1 MTPTAAATDSLLPD
15 ESAVE
20 RLSSSSTALSVD
32 ACCSSSPTPASFCL
46 SEPADNSSVIA
57 VSTSGLA
64 ASSCAVPSSSAA
76 AAPDALA
83 IADNVELDAPA
94 AANVTVP
101 VAFTLRA
108 VVASAVSST
117 RASARAAPM
126 AALEPAAAP
135 EALVIVVE
143 VCMAETLT
151 LPLEVWVEPVPKR
164 AMVVLLIID
173 RPSAGVIETPPAEP
187 ASASVVAEWMAVAA
201 RVRSATPVMVAPSA
215 TSAVER
221 FARILSATE
230 APMPTVSPVA
240 PPPTGLASA
249 VESVWLSASRLTEP
263 PPVIATVEPAATMAT
278 LCVSIR
284 FRATEPAMPTSPAPA
299 PEVALAR

>member
-1 MTPTAAATDSLLPD
+1 MTPTAAATETLLPE

-20 RLSSSSTALSVD
+20 RASPSSTAATVE
-32 ACCSSSPTPASFCL
+32 ACCSSSPTSAASCF
-46 SEPADNSSVIA
+46 SEPAASCSVTA
-57 VSTSGLA
+57 VSTSGWA

-76 AAPDALA
+76 AAPEALA
-83 IADNVELDAPA
+83 VADSVELDAPA

-108 VVASAVSST
+108 VVARAVSST

-151 LPLEVWVEPVPKR
+151 LPLDVWTGPVPRR
-164 AMVVLLIID
+164 ANVVLLIMD
-173 RPSAGVIETPPAEP
+173 RPRAGVSEIPPAEP
-187 ASASVVAEWMAVAA
+187 ASASVVAEWIAVAES
-201 RVRSATPVMVAPSA
+201 VRSPTPAMVAPSA

-249 VESVWLSASRLTEP
+249 VESV
-263 PPVIATVEPAATMAT
+263 
-278 LCVSIR
+278 
-284 FRATEPAMPTSPAPA
+284 
-299 PEVALAR
+299 